1 MSLTPI
7 PTQYFF
13 LNSAIQL
20 LLDVCRRMLFT
31 RDESC
36 SRSGDA
42 QKCLLGSE
50 EHLNRKLGVPSS
62 KAYPIDDH
70 SNIRSYDRQ
79 ASREASNCPQEIS
92 KQDHYAV
99 CFNDKPNEGPLHENK
114 DQA

>member
-7 PTQYFF
+7 PTQYFL

-20 LLDVCRRMLFT
+20 LLDVCRRMPFT

-42 QKCLLGSE
+42 QKCLLDLE
-50 EHLNRKLGVPSS
+50 EHLNGKLGVSSS
-62 KAYPIDDH
+62 KAYPIGDH
-70 SNIRSYDRQ
+70 SDIRPYDRQ
-79 ASREASNCPQEIS
+79 ASRKASNCPKEIS
-92 KQDHYAV
+92 EQNHYAV
-99 CFNDKPNEGPLHENK
+99 CFNNKPDKGPLHENQ

>member
-20 LLDVCRRMLFT
+20 LLDVCRRMPFT

-42 QKCLLGSE
+42 QKCLLGS
-50 EHLNRKLGVPSS
+50 GAS
-62 KAYPIDDH
+62 KQEAR
-70 SNIRSYDRQ
+70 RSVFQGLSYRRSFQYTVLRQ
-79 ASREASNCPQEIS
+79 ASLARSQQLSPGNLQT
-92 KQDHYAV
+92 
-99 CFNDKPNEGPLHENK
+99 GPLCRML
-114 DQA
+114 QR